1 MTKKDI
7 LELKR
12 RMKKEACTFTKLCGC
27 YVDGNKNIILK
38 INETFLN
45 LKDEEF
51 FKYLDI
57 AKKALS
63 GTIGNNLLELEF
75 APVGEGEDS
84 MQSFL
89 LGIRDSKL
97 KNEALL
103 DRLYEKIIEKYDYT
117 GNYLILL
124 FHDAYDVVIKT
135 SDNNKLD
142 ESEEVYDYVLCAV
155 CPVELSK
162 AALGYREDE
171 NRIGARMRDW
181 VVGMPEVGF
190 LYPAFTDRSTDI
202 HAVMYYTKDAKETHT
217 EFMEEIL
224 GCKSRR
230 SGTEEKETFKSVIE
244 NVIGDDEQSN
254 EVFIKLQKNLNYMIE
269 EEEALNYGSKEPLM
283 LTNSSVKE
291 LMEDTDI
298 SDEIKGKI
306 EKAYDETFGEEPPEA
321 KNLLD
326 KKALEQS
333 AKRDRTVELEKQVNV
348 LKQQL
353 ENKKS
358 ADDEPPF
365 DTDEPPFDTDET
377 PFDADEPLDV
387 NFASA
392 DISLN
397 VSQSKLTEIKTEII
411 DGKKCIVIPV
421 EDGESTAINGVNTVI

>member
-84 MQSFL
+84 IQSFL

-283 LTNSSVKE
+283 LTNASVKE

-365 DTDEPPFDTDET
+365 DTDET
-377 PFDADEPLDV
+377 PVDADEPLDV

-411 DGKKCIVIPV
+411 YGKKCIVIPV
-421 EDGESTAINGVNTVI
+421 EEGESTSINGVNTVI

>member
-365 DTDEPPFDTDET
+365 DTDET
-377 PFDADEPLDV
+377 PLDV

-421 EDGESTAINGVNTVI
+421 EEGESTSINGVNTVI

>member
-365 DTDEPPFDTDET
+365 DTDET

-397 VSQSKLTEIKTEII
+397 VSPEKLTEIKTEII

>member
-89 LGIRDSKL
+89 LGMRDSKL

-162 AALGYREDE
+162 AALGYRENE

-365 DTDEPPFDTDET
+365 DTDET
-377 PFDADEPLDV
+377 PLDV

-421 EDGESTAINGVNTVI
+421 EEGESTSINGVNTVI

>member
-89 LGIRDSKL
+89 LGMRDSKL

-142 ESEEVYDYVLCAV
+142 ESEEIYDYVLCAV

-365 DTDEPPFDTDET
+365 DTDET

-421 EDGESTAINGVNTVI
+421 EEGESTSINGVNTVI

>member
-89 LGIRDSKL
+89 LGLRDSKL

-365 DTDEPPFDTDET
+365 DTDET

-421 EDGESTAINGVNTVI
+421 EEGESTSINGVNTVI

>member
-365 DTDEPPFDTDET
+365 DTDET

-397 VSQSKLTEIKTEII
+397 VPQSKLTEIKTEII

-421 EDGESTAINGVNTVI
+421 EEGESTSINGVNTII

>member
-89 LGIRDSKL
+89 LGMRDSKL

-365 DTDEPPFDTDET
+365 DTDETS
-377 PFDADEPLDV
+377 FDADEPLDV
-387 NFASA
+387 NFVSA

-421 EDGESTAINGVNTVI
+421 EDGESTSINGVNTVI

>member
-103 DRLYEKIIEKYDYT
+103 DRLYEKIIKKYDYT

-365 DTDEPPFDTDET
+365 DTDETS
-377 PFDADEPLDV
+377 FDADEPLDV

-421 EDGESTAINGVNTVI
+421 EKGESTSINGVNTVI

>member
-89 LGIRDSKL
+89 LGMRDSKL

-365 DTDEPPFDTDET
+365 DTDET

-387 NFASA
+387 NFTSA

-421 EDGESTAINGVNTVI
+421 EEGESTSINGVNTVI

>member
-89 LGIRDSKL
+89 LGMRDSKL

-181 VVGMPEVGF
+181 VVGMPEIGF

-365 DTDEPPFDTDET
+365 DTDET

-421 EDGESTAINGVNTVI
+421 EEGESTSINGVNTVI

>member
-326 KKALEQS
+326 KKALDQS

-358 ADDEPPF
+358 AD
-365 DTDEPPFDTDET
+365 DEPPFDTDET

-421 EDGESTAINGVNTVI
+421 EEGESTSINGVNTVI

>member
-89 LGIRDSKL
+89 LGMRDSKL

-365 DTDEPPFDTDET
+365 DTDET

-421 EDGESTAINGVNTVI
+421 EEGESTSINGVNTVI

>member
-181 VVGMPEVGF
+181 VVGMPEIGF

-365 DTDEPPFDTDET
+365 DTDET

-421 EDGESTAINGVNTVI
+421 EEGESTSINGVNTVI

>member
-89 LGIRDSKL
+89 LGMRDSKL

-202 HAVMYYTKDAKETHT
+202 HAIMYYTKDAKETHT

-230 SGTEEKETFKSVIE
+230 SGTEEKETFRSVIE

-365 DTDEPPFDTDET
+365 DTDET

-421 EDGESTAINGVNTVI
+421 EEGESTSINGVNTVI

>member
-365 DTDEPPFDTDET
+365 DTDET

-411 DGKKCIVIPV
+411 DGKKYIVIPV
-421 EDGESTAINGVNTVI
+421 EEGESTSINGVNTVI

>member
-57 AKKALS
+57 AKKVLS

-89 LGIRDSKL
+89 LGMRDSKL

-202 HAVMYYTKDAKETHT
+202 HVVMYYTKDAKETHT
-217 EFMEEIL
+217 EFMEKIL

-365 DTDEPPFDTDET
+365 DTDET

-411 DGKKCIVIPV
+411 DGKKCIIIPV
-421 EDGESTAINGVNTVI
+421 EEGESTSINGVNTVI

>member
-89 LGIRDSKL
+89 LGMRDSKL

-269 EEEALNYGSKEPLM
+269 EKEALNYGSKEPLM

-365 DTDEPPFDTDET
+365 DTDET

-421 EDGESTAINGVNTVI
+421 EEGESTSINGVNTVI

>member
-84 MQSFL
+84 IQSFL

-365 DTDEPPFDTDET
+365 DTDET

-421 EDGESTAINGVNTVI
+421 EEGESTSINGVNTVI

>member
-117 GNYLILL
+117 GNYLILI

-365 DTDEPPFDTDET
+365 DTDET

-421 EDGESTAINGVNTVI
+421 EEGESTSINGVNTVI

>member
-27 YVDGNKNIILK
+27 YVDGNKNVILK

-75 APVGEGEDS
+75 APVGEGDDS

-89 LGIRDSKL
+89 LGMRDSKL

-365 DTDEPPFDTDET
+365 DTDET

-421 EDGESTAINGVNTVI
+421 EEGESTSINGVNTVI

>member
-89 LGIRDSKL
+89 LGMRDSKL

-353 ENKKS
+353 ENRKS
-358 ADDEPPF
+358 AD
-365 DTDEPPFDTDET
+365 DEPPFDTDET

-421 EDGESTAINGVNTVI
+421 EEGESTSINGVNTVI

>member
-358 ADDEPPF
+358 ADDEPH
-365 DTDEPPFDTDET
+365 FDTDET

-421 EDGESTAINGVNTVI
+421 EEGESTSINGVNTVI

>member
-89 LGIRDSKL
+89 LGMRDSKL

-306 EKAYDETFGEEPPEA
+306 EKAYDETFGEEPLEA

-358 ADDEPPF
+358 AD
-365 DTDEPPFDTDET
+365 DEPPFDTDET

-421 EDGESTAINGVNTVI
+421 EEGESTSINGVNTVI

>member
-84 MQSFL
+84 IQSFL

-283 LTNSSVKE
+283 LTNASVKE

-365 DTDEPPFDTDET
+365 DTDET

-421 EDGESTAINGVNTVI
+421 EEGESTSINGVNTVI

>member
-365 DTDEPPFDTDET
+365 DTDET

-397 VSQSKLTEIKTEII
+397 VSQSKLTEIKMEII

-421 EDGESTAINGVNTVI
+421 EEGESTSINGVNTVI

>member
-89 LGIRDSKL
+89 LGMRDSKL

-142 ESEEVYDYVLCAV
+142 ESEEVYDYVICAV

-298 SDEIKGKI
+298 SDEIKGEI

-365 DTDEPPFDTDET
+365 DTDET

-421 EDGESTAINGVNTVI
+421 EEGESTSINGVNTVI

>member
-12 RMKKEACTFTKLCGC
+12 RMKKEVCTFTKLCGC

-230 SGTEEKETFKSVIE
+230 SGTEEKESFKSVIE

-365 DTDEPPFDTDET
+365 DTDET

-421 EDGESTAINGVNTVI
+421 EEGESTSINGVNTVI

>member
-333 AKRDRTVELEKQVNV
+333 AKKDRTVELEKQVNV

-365 DTDEPPFDTDET
+365 DTDET
-377 PFDADEPLDV
+377 PVDADEPLDV

-421 EDGESTAINGVNTVI
+421 EEGESTSINGVNTVI

>member
-291 LMEDTDI
+291 LMEDMDI

-333 AKRDRTVELEKQVNV
+333 AKKDRTVELEKQVNV

-365 DTDEPPFDTDET
+365 DTDET
-377 PFDADEPLDV
+377 PVDADEPLDV

-421 EDGESTAINGVNTVI
+421 EEGESTSINGVNTVI

>member
-306 EKAYDETFGEEPPEA
+306 EKAYDETFGEEPLEA

-358 ADDEPPF
+358 AD
-365 DTDEPPFDTDET
+365 DEPPFDTDET

-421 EDGESTAINGVNTVI
+421 EEGESTSINGVNTVI

>member
-89 LGIRDSKL
+89 LGMRDSKL

-365 DTDEPPFDTDET
+365 DTDET

-397 VSQSKLTEIKTEII
+397 VSQSKLTEMKTEII

-421 EDGESTAINGVNTVI
+421 EEGESTSINGVNTVI

>member
-1 MTKKDI
+1 M
-7 LELKR
+7 
-12 RMKKEACTFTKLCGC
+12 
-27 YVDGNKNIILK
+27 K

-89 LGIRDSKL
+89 LGMRDSKL

-365 DTDEPPFDTDET
+365 DTDET

-397 VSQSKLTEIKTEII
+397 VSPEKLTKIKTEII

>member
-63 GTIGNNLLELEF
+63 GTIGNNILELEF

-89 LGIRDSKL
+89 LGMRDSKL

-244 NVIGDDEQSN
+244 NVIGDDEQCN

-365 DTDEPPFDTDET
+365 DTDET

-421 EDGESTAINGVNTVI
+421 EEGESTSINGVNTVI